1 MNWAHVHLVV
11 NHVPA
16 LLIVVALVLLASTA
30 RWKSDGLSIASLILL
45 VAAAVIAG
53 GTYLTGE
60 PAEDV
65 VQNLPGV
72 SKPAIEEHEEAAEA
86 AALASAFAGLLAAAG
101 LVARYRQ
108 RTPSQWLMI
117 VTIVAALAA
126 AVLMVRAAN
135 LGGYI
140 RHPEIAR
147 SRFQSVLVAATLPLA
162 SRPTDVDRYSDYAE
176 PAQEGVK
183 VTGDDGITF
192 TGSRLESRPIKDGDP
207 SMAIGNQARLLEPSG
222 YL

>member
-16 LLIVVALVLLASTA
+16 VLLVVALGLLATTA
-30 RWKSDGLSIASLILL
+30 RWKSDSLGIASLILL
-45 VAAAVIAG
+45 IGAAVVAG
-53 GTYLTGE
+53 GAYLTGE

-86 AALASAFAGLLAAAG
+86 AAVATALAGLLAAAG
-101 LVARYRQ
+101 LVARVRL

-117 VTIVAALAA
+117 VTVVAALAA
-126 AVLMVRAAN
+126 AILMVRAAN

-140 RHPEIAR
+140 RHPEIGR
-147 SRFQSVLVAATLPLA
+147 LQFQRGLMPDAAGVAQT
-162 SRPTDVDRYSDYAE
+162 
-176 PAQEGVK
+176 
-183 VTGDDGITF
+183 
-192 TGSRLESRPIKDGDP
+192 
-207 SMAIGNQARLLEPSG
+207 
-222 YL
+222 